1 VILTNVAG
9 ETFPYEEFFHEQ
21 IMQKK
26 RDHSYRVF
34 KKVNRM
40 AAEFPGAYEYSWGER
55 PITVWCS
62 NDYLG
67 MSCHPEVKEAV
78 R

>member
-1 VILTNVAG
+1 
-9 ETFPYEEFFHEQ
+9 
-21 IMQKK
+21 MRKK
-26 RDHSYRVF
+26 KDHSYRVF
-34 KKVNRM
+34 KKVNRL
-40 AAEFPGAYEYSWGER
+40 AAEFPGAYEYSRGKR
-55 PITVWCS
+55 PITVWCA

>member
-1 VILTNVAG
+1 
-9 ETFPYEEFFHEQ
+9 
-21 IMQKK
+21 
-26 RDHSYRVF
+26 
-34 KKVNRM
+34 M
-40 AAEFPGAYEYSWGER
+40 AAEFPGAYEYSQGKR
-55 PITVWCS
+55 PITVWCA